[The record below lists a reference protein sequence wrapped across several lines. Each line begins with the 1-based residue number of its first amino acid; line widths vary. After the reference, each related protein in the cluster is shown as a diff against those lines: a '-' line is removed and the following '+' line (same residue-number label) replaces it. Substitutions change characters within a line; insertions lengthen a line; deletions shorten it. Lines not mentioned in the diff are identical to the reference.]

1 VACEVNFLSSKS
13 QNQDNISVYHD
24 TSELIYKI
32 ENELFV
38 STRLLKTIYQ
48 MIFRLFFNA
57 VLIKSKLKRILKF
70 VHEKMEY

>member
-1 VACEVNFLSSKS
+1 MACEVNFLSSKS